1 MLVSEIMTA
10 DVLTVRE
17 TGTLVQALTTMSEN
31 GIRHLPVV
39 DDAGTLVG
47 IVSDTDLQQ
56 FHLSRVSDLETLD
69 RLKTRLNQPIA
80 SDMSADVLSVG
91 PEADITEAI
100 DLMIEERIGALPV
113 VDAEADRL
121 VGIVSY
127 IDVLRAARDLFGK
140 E

>member
-1 MLVSEIMTA
+1 MLVSEIMTT

-80 SDMSADVLSVG
+80 SDMSSDVLSVG
-91 PEADITEAI
+91 PEADVTEAI

-127 IDVLRAARDLFGK
+127 IDVLRAARDLFGR